1 MANVMI
7 IIINDHNYKFQYCS
21 EIVNHQMCFQL
32 VDQNKSTHWCIF
44 TNTFGNLFF
53 IKAFCLC
60 YLFCHFQFVFFCA
73 LFQSNER
80 TRQTELKMDVT
91 IKIEGLYAYLL
102 MSNFRLYFAFL
113 CCELPVV
120 LTSKKRQSVD
130 FMSGWN
136 LKDADFLFNL
146 ENIYYF
152 PSCSGGTISLL
163 RSFAPSLLRSFAP
176 SLLRSFAPSLL
187 HSISPS
193 LLHSISPPLLHL
205 FTSY

>member
-1 MANVMI
+1 
-7 IIINDHNYKFQYCS
+7 
-21 EIVNHQMCFQL
+21 
-32 VDQNKSTHWCIF
+32 
-44 TNTFGNLFF
+44 
-53 IKAFCLC
+53 
-60 YLFCHFQFVFFCA
+60 
-73 LFQSNER
+73 
-80 TRQTELKMDVT
+80 MDVT

-176 SLLRSFAPSLL
+176 SLLCSFAPSLL
-187 HSISPS
+187 HSFTPS
-193 LLHSISPPLLHL
+193 VLRFFTPSVLHSFTYSLHIRHLETGGGGWEGENSHMKRQGMLISKNLNLTPKGD
-205 FTSY
+205 